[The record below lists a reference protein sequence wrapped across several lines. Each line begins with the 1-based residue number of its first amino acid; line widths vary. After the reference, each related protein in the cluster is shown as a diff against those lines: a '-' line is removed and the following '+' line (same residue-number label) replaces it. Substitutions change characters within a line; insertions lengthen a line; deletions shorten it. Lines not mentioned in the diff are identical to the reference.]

1 MDQLTAMRAFT
12 RIVET
17 GSFSKA
23 SESLDVPRATVT
35 KLIQSLE
42 AHLRTSL
49 LNRSTRRVA
58 VTSDGAAYYERATR
72 LLADLDELDGSLAT
86 SQSRPSGRLR
96 IDVPPSLAREIIVPA
111 LADFF
116 ALYPDIQLD
125 IGASDRP
132 ADLVAENVDCV
143 IRGGT
148 ISDPSLIARKIAS
161 IELITCAAPRYLAHY
176 GRPGHPD
183 ELAAAHHR
191 VAYFSA
197 GSGRLYAF
205 EFERG
210 GERRESMAPCRVTV
224 NEIGS
229 LVVAAVA
236 GFGIAQLP
244 IMLARPFLEDGRLV
258 RVLPDWD
265 VASVP
270 LYIVYPPN
278 RHLSSKLRVFVDWA
292 VTLFAEALPARAN
305 D

>member
-1 MDQLTAMRAFT
+1 MDQLASIRAFT

-23 SESLDVPRATVT
+23 SETLGIPRATVS

-42 AHLRTSL
+42 THLRTSL

-86 SQSRPSGRLR
+86 SQGRASGRLR
-96 IDVPPSLAREIIVPA
+96 IDVPPSLAREVIVPA
-111 LADFF
+111 LGGFF
-116 ALYPDIQLD
+116 ARYPEIQLD

-148 ISDPSLIARKIAS
+148 ISDSSLIARKIAS
-161 IELITCAAPRYLAHY
+161 LTLITCAAPSYLTTY
-176 GRPGHPD
+176 GEPRHPQD
-183 ELAAAHHR
+183 LAASHHR

-197 GSGRLYAF
+197 GSGRLYPF
-205 EFERG
+205 QFERRD
-210 GERRESMAPCRVTV
+210 ERFESAGPCRVTV
-224 NEIGS
+224 NEVGC

-244 IMLARPFLEDGRLV
+244 TMLAHPFLNDGRLR
-258 RVLPDWD
+258 RVLPDWS
-265 VASVP
+265 VTPVP

-292 VTLFAEALPARAN
+292 VTLFASNLPGQSTT
-305 D
+305 